1 MSHNRNSSQAMRY
14 MQNRILQLESALTK
28 AGSDPGIVMDE
39 RNRGA
44 YGQGLY
50 EKLRRL
56 ENELAQ
62 KDMEIT
68 SLRDQQVSTPKSQ

>member
-1 MSHNRNSSQAMRY
+1 MGHNRNSSQAMRY

-44 YGQGLY
+44 YGQALY

-68 SLRDQQVSTPKSQ
+68 SLRDQQVC